1 MKFMAFLMIAS
12 AIITGLVCANH
23 HERVLEKVTN
33 AFNKIMAFLIG
44 AAGTAWVWA
53 LLLGTYGWF
62 KQSSRYRSTEDL
74 LGIWAGLGLA
84 LVVGIVLI
92 GLTTTLADIRENMR
106 RLTTITGDSV
116 IPLLG
121 DIRENGSAK
130 TNQRPAAKSVKK
142 KQPNKSVSDSEV
154 SIAAPYPSGP
164 SLTDEEKVQIAKD
177 LVRNAQLKAMTK
189 GVDEESKTDP

>member
-1 MKFMAFLMIAS
+1 MKFMAFLMISS
-12 AIITGLVCANH
+12 AIIAGLFCASI

-33 AFNKIMAFLIG
+33 AFNKIIAFLIG

-53 LLLGTYGWF
+53 LLLGTYA
-62 KQSSRYRSTEDL
+62 SRHRGVDDL
-74 LGIWAGLGLA
+74 LGLWASLGVA

-121 DIRENGSAK
+121 DIRENGSAN
-130 TNQRPAAKSVKK
+130 TNQKPAAKSVKK

-177 LVRNAQLKAMTK
+177 MVRNAQLKAMTK